1 MDIKNLHLV
10 GEKTAKLL
18 NKLDIYTD
26 YDLINFYPY
35 RYNIYNFDDNLREN
49 DTLVISA
56 LIESNPVVSYIKKN
70 FNKLSFRASMSGK
83 VFNAVIFNRAFLKNN
98 LQIGKM
104 VTLIGKFSFNK
115 NIMNV
120 SDIKFNISNGDVEPI
135 YHLVKGINSSAISKI
150 IKANINEI
158 KIIDYLPEKYIQ
170 KYKLASYSNALYDIH
185 FAKNMKQIIH
195 AKNRLIYEE
204 LFNFSFKM
212 NYLKFINKKK
222 EKNNKSIDKEKIN
235 EFINLLPFKLTD
247 DQEKAVLDI
256 INDMSSN
263 RKMNRLILGD
273 VGSGKTIVAVI
284 SIYANFLAGYQST
297 LMAPTEVLAFQHY
310 YSIKKLLDKYSIFTE
325 IITGSMTKKEKE
337 KIYERVKTGQI
348 DLLIG
353 THSLLN
359 ENNVFNNLGLVITD
373 EQHRFGVNQRFT
385 LEDKS
390 KCPDI
395 LYLSATPIPRTY
407 ALTIYGD
414 LDISYIKTKPNGR
427 KSIITKNLKFSE
439 IKLVLKKIYEEIK
452 NNHQVY
458 VVSPLVEENE
468 ENNLSSVKN
477 LKDKL
482 NLAFNNSFRIEI
494 IHGKMKSSE
503 KDAIMNDFK
512 NNIIKILIS
521 TTVIEVGIDVPNATV
536 ISIFNAER
544 FGLATLHQLRGRV
557 GRNDLQS
564 YCFLI
569 SDYDS
574 QRLKV
579 MEESNDG
586 FYISQKDFE
595 LRGHG
600 DLFGTRQHGDMSF
613 KLANLKNDYNILTY
627 AIEDTKEFLETKEYL
642 DNEYYN
648 NLINNFNITD

>member
-98 LQIGKM
+98 LKIGKM

-468 ENNLSSVKN
+468 ENNLSSVKE

>member
-56 LIESNPVVSYIKKN
+56 LIESNPVISYIKKN

-135 YHLVKGINSSAISKI
+135 YHLVKGINSSTISKI

-235 EFINLLPFKLTD
+235 EFINLLPFKLTI

-468 ENNLSSVKN
+468 ENNLSSVKE

-536 ISIFNAER
+536 MTIFNAER

>member
-35 RYNIYNFDDNLREN
+35 RYNVYNFDDNLREN

-98 LQIGKM
+98 LKIGKM

-263 RKMNRLILGD
+263 RKMNRIILGD

-468 ENNLSSVKN
+468 ENNLSSVKE

>member
-104 VTLIGKFSFNK
+104 ITLIGKFSFNK

-135 YHLVKGINSSAISKI
+135 YHLVKGINSSTISKI

-263 RKMNRLILGD
+263 RKMNRIILGD

-468 ENNLSSVKN
+468 ETNLSSVKE

>member
-98 LQIGKM
+98 LKIGKM

-452 NNHQVY
+452 NNYQVY

-468 ENNLSSVKN
+468 ENNLSSVKE

>member
-235 EFINLLPFKLTD
+235 EFINLLPFKLTI

-256 INDMSSN
+256 INDMRSN

-468 ENNLSSVKN
+468 ENNLSSVKE

>member
-310 YSIKKLLDKYSIFTE
+310 YSIKKLLDKFSIFTE

-458 VVSPLVEENE
+458 VVSPLIEENE
-468 ENNLSSVKN
+468 ENNLSSVKE

>member
-83 VFNAVIFNRAFLKNN
+83 VFNAVIFNRTFLKNN
-98 LQIGKM
+98 LKIGKM

-150 IKANINEI
+150 IKAHINEI

-468 ENNLSSVKN
+468 ENNLSSVKE

>member
-104 VTLIGKFSFNK
+104 ITLIGKFSFNK

-135 YHLVKGINSSAISKI
+135 YHLVKGINSSTISKI

-263 RKMNRLILGD
+263 RKMNRIILGD

-468 ENNLSSVKN
+468 ENNLSSVKE

>member
-135 YHLVKGINSSAISKI
+135 YHLVKGISSSTISKI

-468 ENNLSSVKN
+468 ENNLSSVKE

>member
-135 YHLVKGINSSAISKI
+135 YHLVKGINSNAISKI

-310 YSIKKLLDKYSIFTE
+310 YSIKKLLDKFSIFTE

>member
-468 ENNLSSVKN
+468 ENNLSSVKE

>member
-310 YSIKKLLDKYSIFTE
+310 YSIKKLLDKFSIFTE

-468 ENNLSSVKN
+468 ENNLSSVKK

>member
-35 RYNIYNFDDNLREN
+35 RYNVYNFDDNLREN

-56 LIESNPVVSYIKKN
+56 LIESNPVISYIKKN

-135 YHLVKGINSSAISKI
+135 YHLVKGINSSTISKI

-468 ENNLSSVKN
+468 ENNLSSVKE

-536 ISIFNAER
+536 MTIFNAER

>member
-256 INDMSSN
+256 INDMRSN

-427 KSIITKNLKFSE
+427 KSIITKNLKFSG

-468 ENNLSSVKN
+468 ENNLSSVKE

>member
-35 RYNIYNFDDNLREN
+35 RYNVYNFDDNLREN
-49 DTLVISA
+49 DTLIINA

-70 FNKLSFRASMSGK
+70 FNKLSFRASINGK

-115 NIMNV
+115 NTMSV

-170 KYKLASYSNALYDIH
+170 KYKLASYSDALYDIH

-222 EKNNKSIDKEKIN
+222 EKNNKNIDKEKIN
-235 EFINLLPFKLTD
+235 EFVNLLPFKLTD

-273 VGSGKTIVAVI
+273 VGSGKTIIAVI
-284 SIYANFLAGYQST
+284 SIYANFLADYQST

-310 YSIKKLLDKYSIFTE
+310 FSIKKLLDKYSISTE

-390 KCPDI
+390 ECPDI

-439 IKLVLKKIYEEIK
+439 IKSVLQKMYEEIK

-468 ENNLSSVKN
+468 ENNLSSVTE

-512 NNIIKILIS
+512 NNKIKILIS

-536 ISIFNAER
+536 MTIFNAER

-586 FYISQKDFE
+586 FYISQKDFK

-600 DLFGTRQHGDMSF
+600 DLFGTKQHGDMSF

>member
-35 RYNIYNFDDNLREN
+35 RYNVYNFDNNLREN

-115 NIMNV
+115 NTMNV

-135 YHLVKGINSSAISKI
+135 YHLVKGINSNAISKI

-170 KYKLASYSNALYDIH
+170 KYKLASYSKALYDIH

-427 KSIITKNLKFSE
+427 KSILTKNLKFSE

-536 ISIFNAER
+536 MTIFNAER

-613 KLANLKNDYNILTY
+613 KLANLKNDYNILTH